1 MANWVASS
9 DTFGMNLLPSDP
21 LEETADAVDLR
32 QWRFEK
38 AQLNLEIA
46 ALKQAVLVRDG
57 ELAQSHVQ
65 LSQSHVQLSQ
75 SHAELSQSQAELA
88 QHKAELALL
97 KLQLE
102 TLRRLKFGRS
112 TERFDPAQQQ
122 LFDESVAAD
131 LADIEAQIEAHTA
144 GMPRA
149 TVQRAKPVRKALPE
163 HLLRVECRLP
173 AASCSCAKC
182 GGDLHEIGEEFSEKL
197 DVKPAEYFVLKII
210 RPVLACRKCDTAF
223 TTPTQPEII
232 DGGIPAPGLLA
243 HILVSK
249 YVDHLPL
256 YRQREIG
263 LRSAVELAIST
274 MAEWVGRC
282 GVAFKPI
289 VNRAQKLLFESSVI
303 HVDEIPVQM
312 LDPGSGK
319 TKRAYIFAYRSG
331 EIGAPPIVIFEF
343 ATTRSGANA
352 RRFLQGYS
360 GVLVVDDFAGYK
372 ELLKTTPMRELAC
385 WAHARRK
392 FFELHAANKS
402 VMAAEAL
409 RRIAAIYAVEREAK
423 DFDATARH
431 AHRAQYAKPQIESL
445 FEWLSA
451 LRSKMS
457 GNSGAA
463 NASDYLLRRKASYL
477 RYLEDGRYP
486 IDNNPI
492 ENAIRP
498 IALGRKNWLFAGS
511 ERAGQRAA
519 AIMSLIAT
527 AKANDIEPLAY
538 LKDVLTRLPTHKD
551 AAIDALLPQN
561 FGKGAKQI

>member
-1 MANWVASS
+1 
-9 DTFGMNLLPSDP
+9 MNLQPSEP
-21 LEETADAVDLR
+21 LEETQDADDSR
-32 QWRFEK
+32 QWRLEK
-38 AQLNLEIA
+38 AALNQEIA
-46 ALKQAVLVRDG
+46 ALKQAALMRDG
-57 ELAQSHVQ
+57 ELIQSH
-65 LSQSHVQLSQ
+65 
-75 SHAELSQSQAELA
+75 AELA

-97 KLQLE
+97 KVQLE

-112 TERFDPAQQQ
+112 AERFDPAQQQ

-144 GMPRA
+144 AA
-149 TVQRAKPVRKALPE
+149 TRPSVARAKPIRKPLPE
-163 HLLRVECRLP
+163 HLPRVICHLP

-182 GGDLHEIGEEFSEKL
+182 GGELHEVGEEFSEKL
-197 DVKPAEYFVLKII
+197 DIKPAEYFVLKTI
-210 RPVLACRKCDTAF
+210 RPVLGCRKCEIAF
-223 TTPTQPEII
+223 TTPTLPEII

-263 LRSAVELAIST
+263 LRNGIELAISS
-274 MAEWVGRC
+274 MSEWVGRC
-282 GVAFKPI
+282 GVALKPI
-289 VNRAQKLLFESSVI
+289 VNRAQVLLFKSSVI

-319 TKRAYIFAYRSG
+319 TKRAYLFAYRSG
-331 EIGAPPIVIFEF
+331 EIGALPIVIFEF
-343 ATTRSGANA
+343 ATSRSGANA
-352 RRFLQGYS
+352 RRFLQGYT
-360 GVLVVDDFAGYK
+360 GALAVDDFAGYK
-372 ELLKTTPMRELAC
+372 ELFKTTAMRELAC

-409 RRIAAIYAVEREAK
+409 TRIAAIYEVEREAK
-423 DFDATARH
+423 DFDAPARQ
-431 AHRAQYAKPQIESL
+431 AYRALHAKPKIESL
-445 FEWLSA
+445 FEWLTG
-451 LRSKMS
+451 LRTKMS

-463 NASDYLLRRKASYL
+463 NATDYLLRRKASYA

-492 ENAIRP
+492 ENAVRP

-519 AIMSLIAT
+519 AIMSLVAT
-527 AKANDIEPLAY
+527 AKANGVNPFAY
-538 LKDVLTRLPTHKD
+538 LKEVLTRLPTHKD
-551 AAIDALLPQN
+551 AAIDELLPQT
-561 FGKGAKQI
+561 FV

>member
-1 MANWVASS
+1 
-9 DTFGMNLLPSDP
+9 MNLLPCDP
-21 LEETADAVDLR
+21 LESTIDTDDSR

-38 AQLNLEIA
+38 AALILENA
-46 ALKQAVLVRDG
+46 TLKQAALVRDG
-57 ELAQSHVQ
+57 ELTQSH
-65 LSQSHVQLSQ
+65 
-75 SHAELSQSQAELA
+75 AELA

-97 KLQLE
+97 KLQLQ

-144 GMPRA
+144 GTPRA
-149 TVQRAKPVRKALPE
+149 TVQRAKPVRKPLPE
-163 HLLRVECRLP
+163 HLPRVECRLP

-263 LRSAVELAIST
+263 LRSGVELAIST
-274 MAEWVGRC
+274 MSEWVGRC
-282 GVAFKPI
+282 GVALKPI

-331 EIGAPPIVIFEF
+331 EIGAQPTVIFEF
-343 ATTRSGANA
+343 ATSRSGANA

-372 ELLKTTPMRELAC
+372 ELFKTTPMRELAC

-409 RRIAAIYAVEREAK
+409 RRIAGIYEVEREAK
-423 DFDATARH
+423 DFDAAARQDY
-431 AHRAQYAKPQIESL
+431 RAQHAKQKIESL
-445 FEWLSA
+445 FEWLSE
-451 LRSKMS
+451 LRTKMS

-463 NASDYLLRRKASYL
+463 NATDYLLRRKASYL

-511 ERAGQRAA
+511 EPAGQRAA
-519 AIMSLIAT
+519 AVMSLIAT

-538 LKDVLTRLPTHKD
+538 LKEVLTRLPAHKD
-551 AAIDALLPQN
+551 AAIDALLPQD
-561 FGKGAKQI
+561 FGKGA